1 MVFKALD
8 KRLHGT
14 RDNLADVCDE
24 LEIDIPKVSLLNN
37 CQCIECGIWGNKRSE
52 MYDSETCNFCHNI
65 DTLRF

>member
-1 MVFKALD
+1 MLKELD

-24 LEIDIPKVSLLNN
+24 LGIEMPDPKKLTN
-37 CQCIECGIWGNKRSE
+37 CQCIECGIWGNKHSE
-52 MYDSETCNFCHNI
+52 MFDSETCNFCHNM